1 MKLTEDKSLCQRNQK
16 IIVSK
21 DQRSTVQHRATNP
34 QGMFDV
40 RHYKL
45 DGDIIKY
52 QKCCDF
58 LLVNDTRKKAYF
70 IELKGGN
77 IDEAISQ
84 LEEGVKIFKDEL
96 VNYTVFYRIVCSKA
110 KTHNIKGNIYRKFAE
125 KKGTYLKC
133 KENRLDEVLD

>member
-1 MKLTEDKSLCQRNQK
+1 MKLTKDKSLCQRNQK

-21 DQRSTVQHRATNP
+21 DQRSPVQHRATNP